1 MDIDEIKQE
10 AIDHEHLR
18 LLEVFHYISGG
29 LTILFSSLFIFHLV
43 FMSYFMMNPDL
54 FPSKAEVTG
63 DFHPEQFLSF
73 FLFIFGFLVIL
84 GIAFGIAQILSGRF
98 MKKRKNRLFSVIV
111 SIPNVLFIPYG
122 TILAIF
128 TLVVLDK
135 KTIKQIYDSSP

>member
-1 MDIDEIKQE
+1 
-10 AIDHEHLR
+10 
-18 LLEVFHYISGG
+18 
-29 LTILFSSLFIFHLV
+29 
-43 FMSYFMMNPDL
+43 
-54 FPSKAEVTG
+54 
-63 DFHPEQFLSF
+63 
-73 FLFIFGFLVIL
+73 
-84 GIAFGIAQILSGRF
+84 